1 MILLS
6 YKILSK
12 GDLNI
17 VRLEDVCAELKLSYH
32 VDEQVISELK
42 SEHLTID
49 EITEELVDQNASKIE
64 YKIGVS
70 LHCLQRDY
78 CYSIEVNKI
87 DVNYPITTIS
97 FDVEL
102 DENDYDTLQESKDMF
117 VINFTR
123 TITHEPYQIYT
134 VYGKRNDLAM
144 MLASVEVLSVHV

>member
-1 MILLS
+1 M
-6 YKILSK
+6 
-12 GDLNI
+12 
-17 VRLEDVCAELKLSYH
+17 RLEDICAELKLSYH

-78 CYSIEVNKI
+78 GYSIDIDKI
-87 DVNYPITTIS
+87 DIDYPMTTIT

-102 DENDYDTLQESKDMF
+102 DENDYDSLQTCKEMF
-117 VINFTR
+117 VSSFTR

-134 VYGKRNDLAM
+134 VHSKRNDLTM
-144 MLASVEVLSVHV
+144 MLVSVEVVSVHV